1 MVSKLTRLYGMV
13 AVIVLASTFP
23 LTALNGAYAAETNK
37 ELNLYSARHYQT
49 DEALYANFT
58 KATGIKINR
67 IEADDNALLERLN
80 SEGSRSPADVILL
93 VDAAR
98 LWRAQVNGYFKPI
111 QSKYLD
117 ERIPSNLR
125 AKADADGTT
134 WFGFSTRARI
144 IVYNK
149 SSVNPQN
156 VNTYEKLADPVNKG
170 KVCTRS
176 GSHPYMLSLV
186 GALIERDGSVAT
198 EQWARAMVTNMARS
212 PKGGDTDQIKAV
224 ASGECGV
231 ALTNTYYLARL
242 MRSTKPEDMAV
253 IAKIGHLWPNQK
265 SGGVHINISGGGVA
279 KNAPNPK
286 AAIQFL
292 EYLASDAAQIYLA
305 DGNNEWPAVP
315 TVKVDNPALK
325 ALGPFEAERVSV
337 AAIGRNQV
345 AAQRILDKVGY
356 K

>member
-1 MVSKLTRLYGMV
+1 MVSKLTRLYGKAV
-13 AVIVLASTFP
+13 VIVLASTFP
-23 LTALNGAYAAETNK
+23 LTAFNSAYAAETNK

-253 IAKIGHLWPNQK
+253 IAKIGYLWPNQK

-279 KNAPNPK
+279 KNASNPK

-315 TVKVDNPALK
+315 SVKVDNSALK
-325 ALGPFEAERVSV
+325 ALGPFEVEKVSV

>member
-1 MVSKLTRLYGMV
+1 MVSKYGDWLTRLKLFLV
-13 AVIVLASTFP
+13 VITLLIANSSKGFATEP
-23 LTALNGAYAAETNK
+23 NK

-58 KATGIKINR
+58 KSTGIKINR

-80 SEGSRSPADVILL
+80 SEGTKSPADVILL

-98 LWRAQVNGYFKPI
+98 LWRAQVNGMFRPT
-111 QSKYLD
+111 QSKLLD
-117 ERIPSNLR
+117 QRIPMNLR

-149 SSVNPQN
+149 SSINPQN
-156 VNTYEKLADPVNKG
+156 VNTYEKLAEPANNG

-198 EQWARAMVTNMARS
+198 EQWAKGMVANMARS

-231 ALTNTYYLARL
+231 AITNSYYLARL
-242 MRSTKPEDMAV
+242 MRSTKPEDMATV
-253 IAKIGHLWPNQK
+253 AKVAHIWPNQNA
-265 SGGVHINISGGGVA
+265 GGVHINISGGGVA

-286 AAIQFL
+286 AAVKFL

-305 DGNNEWPAVP
+305 DGNNEWPAV
-315 TVKVDNPALK
+315 TSVKVDNSALK
-325 ALGPFEAERVSV
+325 ALGPYQVETVSV

-345 AAQRILDKVGY
+345 AAQRILDRVGF

>member
-1 MVSKLTRLYGMV
+1 MVSKYGDWLTRLKLFLV
-13 AVIVLASTFP
+13 VITLLIANSSKGFATEP
-23 LTALNGAYAAETNK
+23 NK

-58 KATGIKINR
+58 KSTGIKINR

-80 SEGSRSPADVILL
+80 SEGTKSPADVILL

-98 LWRAQVNGYFKPI
+98 LWRAQVNGMFRPT
-111 QSKYLD
+111 QSKLLD
-117 ERIPSNLR
+117 QRIPMILR

-149 SSVNPQN
+149 ASINPQN
-156 VNTYEKLADPVNKG
+156 VNTYEKLAEPANNG

-198 EQWARAMVTNMARS
+198 EQWAKGMVANMARS

-231 ALTNTYYLARL
+231 AITNSYYLARL
-242 MRSTKPEDMAV
+242 MRSTKPEDMATV
-253 IAKIGHLWPNQK
+253 AKVAHIWPNQNA
-265 SGGVHINISGGGVA
+265 GGVHTNISGGGVA

-286 AAIQFL
+286 AAVKFL

-305 DGNNEWPAVP
+305 DGNNEWPAV
-315 TVKVDNPALK
+315 TSVKVDNSALK
-325 ALGPFEAERVSV
+325 ALGPYQVETVSV

-345 AAQRILDKVGY
+345 AAQRILDRVGF

>member
-1 MVSKLTRLYGMV
+1 MVIKFTGLGVYTKNLSLMIALSIGY
-13 AVIVLASTFP
+13 
-23 LTALNGAYAAETNK
+23 LNGSFAADPNQ

-58 KATGIKINR
+58 KQTGIKINR

-80 SEGSRSPADVILL
+80 SEGGRSPADVVLL

-98 LWRAQVNGYFKPI
+98 LWRAQINGYFKPI

-117 ERIPSNLR
+117 ERIPTNLR
-125 AKADADGTT
+125 AKSDGDGTT

-149 SSVNPQN
+149 TSINPQN
-156 VNTYEKLADPVNKG
+156 INAYEKLADPINKG

-186 GALIERDGSVAT
+186 GAFIERNGSVAT
-198 EQWARAMVTNMARS
+198 EQWAKGMVANMARS

-242 MRSTKPEDMAV
+242 MRSSKPEDVALV
-253 IAKIGHLWPNQK
+253 AKISHLWPNQK
-265 SGGVHINISGGGVA
+265 EGGVHINISGGGVA

-305 DGNNEWPAVP
+305 DGNNEWPAVSS
-315 TVKVDNPALK
+315 VKVDNPALK
-325 ALGPFEAERVSV
+325 ALGPFEVEKVSV
-337 AAIGRNQV
+337 AAIGRNQL
-345 AAQRILDKVGY
+345 AAQRILDKAGF

>member
-1 MVSKLTRLYGMV
+1 MVSKLTRLYGKAV
-13 AVIVLASTFP
+13 VIVLASTFP
-23 LTALNGAYAAETNK
+23 LTAFNSAYAAEANK

-149 SSVNPQN
+149 ASVNPQN

-253 IAKIGHLWPNQK
+253 IAKIGYLWPNQK

-292 EYLASDAAQIYLA
+292 EYLARDAAQIYLA

-315 TVKVDNPALK
+315 SVKVDNPALK
-325 ALGPFEAERVSV
+325 ALGPFEVEKVSV

>member
-1 MVSKLTRLYGMV
+1 MVSKLTRLYGKAV
-13 AVIVLASTFP
+13 VIVLASTFP
-23 LTALNGAYAAETNK
+23 LTAFNSAYAAEANK

-253 IAKIGHLWPNQK
+253 IAKIGYLWPNQK

-292 EYLASDAAQIYLA
+292 EYLARDAAQIYLA

-315 TVKVDNPALK
+315 SVKVDNPALK
-325 ALGPFEAERVSV
+325 ALGPFEVEKVSV

>member
-1 MVSKLTRLYGMV
+1 MVSKYGDWLTQLK
-13 AVIVLASTFP
+13 IFLIIIIL
-23 LTALNGAYAAETNK
+23 LTGYSSKGYAAEPNK

-58 KATGIKINR
+58 KSTGIKINR

-80 SEGSRSPADVILL
+80 SEGTKSPADVILL

-98 LWRAQVNGYFKPI
+98 LWRAQVNGMFRPT
-111 QSKYLD
+111 QSKLLD
-117 ERIPSNLR
+117 QSIPLNLR
-125 AKADADGTT
+125 AKADSDGTT

-149 SSVNPQN
+149 ASINPQN
-156 VNTYEKLADPVNKG
+156 VNTYEKLAEPANKG

-198 EQWARAMVTNMARS
+198 EQWAKGMVANMARS

-231 ALTNTYYLARL
+231 AITNSYYLARL
-242 MRSTKPEDMAV
+242 MRSTKPEDMATV
-253 IAKIGHLWPNQK
+253 AKVAHIWPNQNA
-265 SGGVHINISGGGVA
+265 GGVHINISGGGVA

-286 AAIQFL
+286 AAVKFL

-305 DGNNEWPAVP
+305 DGNNEWPAV
-315 TVKVDNPALK
+315 TSVKVDNSALK
-325 ALGPFEAERVSV
+325 ALGPYQVETVSV

-345 AAQRILDKVGY
+345 AAQRILDRVGF